1 MSGTYRNQVY
11 DSLFKN
17 FESSTVNVKFKL
29 ARGSDVN
36 QSYIVPV
43 EVDTQDQSKFS
54 STVKNINEHL
64 DLRFVA
70 DKNNKSLKINSISK
84 DNNNTIDLVLPFTG
98 NEKKCT
104 VRVYRLYASEIDN
117 ISQTNAGIAYQTQL
131 ISKMRSAGY
140 TRQVKAEEG
149 ESGADLTIN
158 VNGIEIRIEI
168 KSPGS
173 AYGSGQLQYSNFES
187 GWTIKPSNKQNP
199 EFKKILEAKDILKK
213 LTSSWYRTGFTP
225 PVPANKEAQ
234 TKLGDRKYLIDSS
247 YIRQYYSKVHYL
259 QYKNKG
265 LFLIDKNNN
274 PLNLDV
280 PLLQTSKS
288 YFRARVQNSGRGR
301 FKYVGELYAPNLITS
316 TNQVSL
322 DGDLRFLEEINNNK
336 PQV

>member
-1 MSGTYRNQVY
+1 MSDTYRKQVY
-11 DSLFKN
+11 EVLFEK
-17 FESSTVNVKFKL
+17 FESSTVKVEFKL
-29 ARGSDVN
+29 ARGSSTA

-43 EVDTQDQSKFS
+43 YSSKSVFND
-54 STVKNINEHL
+54 TVKKINTYL

-70 DKNNKSLKINSISK
+70 DKNDKSLKINSIFK
-84 DNNNTIDLVLPFTG
+84 DNNNTIDLVLPFKG

-104 VRVYRLYASEIDN
+104 VRVYNLNYFETDDL
-117 ISQTNAGIAYQTQL
+117 SQTNAGITYQTQL
-131 ISKMRSAGY
+131 INKMRSAGY

-173 AYGSGQLQYSNFES
+173 AYGSGQLQYRNFES
-187 GWTIKPSNKQNP
+187 GWTIKSSNKQNP
-199 EFKKILEAKDILKK
+199 EFEKILKGNDILKK
-213 LTSSWYRTGFTP
+213 LTSSWYRTGYIP
-225 PVPANKEAQ
+225 PEKA
-234 TKLGDRKYLIDSS
+234 TKQSQQMLGDRKYPIDSS
-247 YIRQYYSKVHYL
+247 YIRQYYKKVHYL

-280 PLLQTSKS
+280 PLLETSKS

-322 DGDLRFLEEINNNK
+322 DGDLGFLEEINNNK